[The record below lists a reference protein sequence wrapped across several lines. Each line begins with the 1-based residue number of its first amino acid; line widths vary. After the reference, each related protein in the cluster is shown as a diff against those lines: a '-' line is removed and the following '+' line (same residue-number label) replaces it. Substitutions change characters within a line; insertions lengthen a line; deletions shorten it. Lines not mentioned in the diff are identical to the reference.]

1 MLGQLPRDQRIDSIP
16 HRFVACNP
24 RVLAGHKSPM
34 PLVLPTLGYPPL
46 EKFDLLGRELLAT
59 LERGHMKLSLL
70 GLDPLDE
77 QTLLGFARNDHTG
90 SGRTI
95 GLVPPS
101 ACPSACPSARLGAM
115 QPLKRIEPQTRF
127 ALVGVRSMT
136 KETIVR

>member
-16 HRFVACNP
+16 HRFVTCNP
-24 RVLAGHKSPM
+24 RVLAGHKSPV

-59 LERGHMKLSLL
+59 LERGHMKLSIL

-95 GLVPPS
+95 GLVTGAS
-101 ACPSACPSARLGAM
+101 FGAM

>member
-1 MLGQLPRDQRIDSIP
+1 
-16 HRFVACNP
+16 
-24 RVLAGHKSPM
+24 M
-34 PLVLPTLGYPPL
+34 PLVLRTLGYPPL
-46 EKFDLLGRELLAT
+46 EKFDLLGRELLAA

-95 GLVPPS
+95 GLVTGAS
-101 ACPSACPSARLGAM
+101 FGAM